1 MSAMWFAAG
10 ARVHHSDGRAYP
22 SSPQMFLVSERG
34 LHSRAHVYVQN
45 VFGRRAADG
54 GLKSCLAEWF
64 MRRAVFDAKEN
75 QWRFSMKIAWLPPW
89 TFQSEDAVNV
99 KAESMESF
107 T

>member
-1 MSAMWFAAG
+1 MSAMWFAAQ

-45 VFGRRAADG
+45 VFGRRAADR
-54 GLKSCLAEWF
+54 GLTL
-64 MRRAVFDAKEN
+64 DASRSHQRE
-75 QWRFSMKIAWLPPW
+75 FSMKIAWLPPW
-89 TFQSEDAVNV
+89 TFQPADAVNV